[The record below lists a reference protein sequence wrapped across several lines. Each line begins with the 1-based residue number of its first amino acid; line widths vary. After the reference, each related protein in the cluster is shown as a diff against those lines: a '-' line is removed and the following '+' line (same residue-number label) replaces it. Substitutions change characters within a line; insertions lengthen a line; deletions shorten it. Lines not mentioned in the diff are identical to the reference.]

1 MSTLQGTTLRLEPL
15 AELHREAL
23 RNAAQDDRI
32 WEFGIASGFG
42 SAFNSWFDDAFR
54 GQNVGTR
61 MPYVVVTQANSAVI
75 GSTSFLDPSPIHRR
89 VEIGHTWY
97 HPSEWGSSVN
107 PECKFLLL
115 RHAFESLGLN
125 RVSFNVDQ
133 TNLRSQKA
141 VLKLGAVQEGILRQ
155 QAITYTGRV
164 RDTVV
169 FSITKDEWPSIRER
183 LQIRLHRPST

>member
-1 MSTLQGTTLRLEPL
+1 MAQTLSGTTLRLEPL
-15 AELHREAL
+15 TELHREPL
-23 RNAAQDDRI
+23 RFAAQDERI
-32 WEFGIASGFG
+32 WEFGIASGLG
-42 SAFNSWFDDAFR
+42 SAFDSWFDDALR

-61 MPYVVVTQANSAVI
+61 IPFVVVKTCDSKVV
-75 GSTSFLDPSPIHRR
+75 GSSSFLDPSPIHRR

-107 PECKFLLL
+107 PECKYLLIG
-115 RHAFESLGLN
+115 HAFESLGMN
-125 RVSFNVDQ
+125 RVSFNVDR

-155 QAITYTGRV
+155 HAITYTGRV

-169 FSITKDEWPSIRER
+169 FSISKDEWP
-183 LQIRLHRPST
+183 